1 MFNLIKIFIVMST
14 NAKTKVS
21 SISVELM
28 HRDGEV
34 TLAASNGIVVTVRSN
49 NIEVALGA
57 IFAANM
63 AAFHDSWQDREEN
76 FDIKM
81 EVTTY

>member
-1 MFNLIKIFIVMST
+1 MST
-14 NAKTKVS
+14 NSKTKVR

-34 TLAASNGIVVTVRSN
+34 TLAASNGIIVTVQSN

-57 IFAANM
+57 VFAANM
-63 AAFHDSWQDREEN
+63 AAFHDHWKDREGK

>member
-1 MFNLIKIFIVMST
+1 MST
-14 NAKTKVS
+14 NSKTKVT

-34 TLAASNGIVVTVRSN
+34 TLAASNGIVVTVKTN
-49 NIEVALGA
+49 AIEVALGV
-57 IFAANM
+57 ILAANM
-63 AAFHDSWQDREEN
+63 ANFYERWQDHERT